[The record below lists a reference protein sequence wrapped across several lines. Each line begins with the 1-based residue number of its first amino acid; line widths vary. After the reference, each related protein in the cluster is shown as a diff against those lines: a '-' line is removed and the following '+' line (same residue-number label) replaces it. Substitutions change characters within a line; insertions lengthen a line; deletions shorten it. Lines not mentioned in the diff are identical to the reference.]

1 MINLYISIELITQII
16 HSFVH
21 LIVILGLG
29 GVEDRNDNGEKD

>member
-21 LIVILGLG
+21 LIVILRLG